1 MAFSII
7 LRVQV
12 CSIAACR
19 GQKSCIYHIIA
30 APLPDDEMAEEAP
43 VAGPTH
49 TAEEKDQS
57 KRNKDHKQDNLQS
70 TQHHFPH

>member
-1 MAFSII
+1 MI
-7 LRVQV
+7 LVRRQATLNAVVKRVV
-12 CSIAACR
+12 YIP
-19 GQKSCIYHIIA
+19 ILIA
-30 APLPDDEMAEEAP
+30 APVPNDEMAEEAP

-70 TQHHFPH
+70 IQNHFPH